1 MRLQRRRADEPE
13 INLTSLIDVVFLLL
27 IFFMVA
33 TTFERETQLN
43 VELPEASGEAMQAE
57 GRILEITI
65 DAQGR
70 YYVNQ
75 QEVVNT
81 QLDTLMRAM
90 QGAAG
95 DQAQPKVI
103 LSADRKTPHEAVV
116 RAMDAAGQLGY
127 VHITIAT
134 AKPDG
139 DN

>member
-1 MRLQRRRADEPE
+1 MRLQRRRAEEPE

-33 TTFERETQLN
+33 STFERETQLS
-43 VELPEASGEAMQAE
+43 VELPEASGAPIEAE
-57 GRILEITI
+57 GKVVEITI
-65 DAQGR
+65 DAEGR

-90 QGAAG
+90 HGAAG
-95 DQAQPKVI
+95 DNAQPKVI

-127 VHITIAT
+127 LHITIAT

-139 DN
+139 NN

>member
-57 GRILEITI
+57 GRILEVTI

-81 QLDTLMRAM
+81 RLETLKRAM
-90 QGAAG
+90 QGAVG
-95 DQAQPKVI
+95 QHAQPKVI

>member
-1 MRLQRRRADEPE
+1 MRLQRRRVDEPE

-33 TTFERETQLN
+33 STFERETQLS
-43 VELPEASGEAMQAE
+43 VELPEASGAAMEAE
-57 GRILEITI
+57 GSVVEITI
-65 DAQGR
+65 DAEGR
-70 YYVNQ
+70 YYVNKR
-75 QEVVNT
+75 EVVNT
-81 QLDTLMRAM
+81 QLETLKRAM

-95 DQAQPKVI
+95 DNAQPKVI

-134 AKPDG
+134 AKPDE
-139 DN
+139 

>member
-43 VELPEASGEAMQAE
+43 VELPEASGEAIAAE
-57 GRILEITI
+57 GTVVEVTI
-65 DAQGR
+65 DAEGR

-81 QLDTLMRAM
+81 RIDTLTRAM
-90 QGAAG
+90 QRAAG
-95 DQAQPKVI
+95 DHAQPKVI
-103 LSADRKTPHEAVV
+103 LNADRKTPHEAVV

-139 DN
+139 ED

>member
-33 TTFERETQLN
+33 TTFERETQLS
-43 VELPEASGEAMQAE
+43 VELPEASGEPIQAE
-57 GRILEITI
+57 GRIVEVTI

-81 QLDTLMRAM
+81 QLETLMRAM
-90 QGAAG
+90 QNAAKG
-95 DQAQPKVI
+95 NKQPKVI

-127 VHITIAT
+127 THITIAT